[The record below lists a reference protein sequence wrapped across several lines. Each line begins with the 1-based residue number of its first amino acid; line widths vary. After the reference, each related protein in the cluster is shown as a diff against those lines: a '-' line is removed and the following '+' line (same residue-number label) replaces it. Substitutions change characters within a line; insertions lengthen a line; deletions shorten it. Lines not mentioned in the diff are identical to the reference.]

1 MTRITACPQ
10 CKTRFRVTAEQL
22 AAHGGDVRC
31 GRCNHV
37 FNAYRTLAEEAPPA
51 EIPFEI
57 EYPDRP
63 PEPTPEEP
71 PAATIG
77 AAPEDA
83 EATQALPEQPQQEA
97 EESQPNFV
105 TEDLPGEEENPALP
119 ATSPEVEPEP
129 EAAPEVRVVRVQ
141 PPPLKVEPNVSPERP
156 KYGPPPKPKRA
167 WPWALGSLVFLAGL
181 LLQGVYFQRDSIAAN
196 YPPTRPLLEQACSY
210 LQCRISLPRNP
221 DLISIESSDLHADPA
236 RANIVVLT
244 SVLRNRAPHVQ
255 AYPALEL
262 TLTNTRDEMVAR
274 RIFAAREYVP
284 QGTSLAQG
292 IPPKGEVAVKLLLD
306 LGTLKAEGYRIY
318 LFYPE

>member
-37 FNAYRTLAEEAPPA
+37 FNAYRTLAEEPPPA

-57 EYPDRP
+57 EYTRDLPEPP
-63 PEPTPEEP
+63 PETPPVAEVAKEQ
-71 PAATIG
+71 
-77 AAPEDA
+77 EDA
-83 EATQALPEQPQQEA
+83 DI
-97 EESQPNFV
+97 
-105 TEDLPGEEENPALP
+105 TEPAPALP
-119 ATSPEVEPEP
+119 RQETADDAPPEIDVERAAEPAPTSEAEPEPEP

-141 PPPLKVEPNVSPERP
+141 PPPLKIEPNVSPDRP

-167 WPWALGSLVFLAGL
+167 WPWVLGSLVFLAGL

-196 YPPTRPLLEQACSY
+196 YPPTRPLLEQACTY

-221 DLISIESSDLHADPA
+221 DLISIETSDLHADPA
-236 RANIVVLT
+236 RTNIVVLT
-244 SVLRNRAPHVQ
+244 SVLRNRASHVQ

-284 QGTSLAQG
+284 HGTSLAQG